1 MSRRTYTSSEV
12 KDSWNR
18 KHYEQILFRVG
29 IGGKAAIKAL
39 AELRG
44 CSVAEYIRGLI
55 IADAKNLGNGDISA
69 ILGGGGELNEFL
81 RDCDN
86 LLLKGIVEGW

>member
-12 KDSWNR
+12 KDRWNR
-18 KHYEQILFRVG
+18 EHYEQVLFRVG
-29 IGGKAAIKAL
+29 IGGKAAIKAV

-44 CSVAEYIRGLI
+44 VSVAEYIRGLI

-69 ILGGGGELNEFL
+69 ILGGRGELTEFL
-81 RDCDN
+81 RDCDS

>member
-12 KDSWNR
+12 KDRWNR
-18 KHYEQILFRVG
+18 NHYEQVLFRVG
-29 IGGKAAIKAL
+29 IGGKAAIKAV

-69 ILGGGGELNEFL
+69 ILGGVGELTDFL
-81 RDCDN
+81 RDCEM
-86 LLLKGIVEGW
+86 LSLQGIAEGW

>member
-12 KDSWNR
+12 KDRWNR
-18 KHYEQILFRVG
+18 DHYEQVLFRVG
-29 IGGKAAIKAL
+29 IGGKAAIKAV

-55 IADAKNLGNGDISA
+55 IADAKSLGNGDISA
-69 ILGGGGELNEFL
+69 ILGGGGG
-81 RDCDN
+81 
-86 LLLKGIVEGW
+86 LK

>member
-12 KDSWNR
+12 KDRWNR
-18 KHYEQILFRVG
+18 NHYEQVLFRVG
-29 IGGKAAIKAL
+29 IGGKAAIKAV

-55 IADAKNLGNGDISA
+55 IADAKSLGNGDISA
-69 ILGGGGELNEFL
+69 ILGGEGNLKEFL
-81 RDCDN
+81 QDCDS

>member
-12 KDSWNR
+12 KDRWNR
-18 KHYEQILFRVG
+18 EHYEQVLFRVG
-29 IGGKAAIKAL
+29 IGGKAAIKAV

-69 ILGGGGELNEFL
+69 ILGGGGELTEFL
-81 RDCDN
+81 KDCDS
-86 LLLKGIVEGW
+86 LLLQGIVEGW

>member
-12 KDSWNR
+12 KDRWNR
-18 KHYEQILFRVG
+18 EHYEQIMFRVG
-29 IGGKAAIKAL
+29 IGGKSAIKAV

-55 IADAKNLGNGDISA
+55 IADAKSIGNGDISA
-69 ILGGGGELNEFL
+69 ILGGGGELTEFIQ
-81 RDCDN
+81 DCDN